1 MANDSQIWKHTNNSP
16 DYFTWTSILFSQRPI
31 FDDTGGGGGGGGG
44 QANANHNSHRDFDN
58 LNYNDYNDV
67 ATSTMAA
74 TTNDANRTTPSL
86 PELFVS
92 SIADIAVNATTAVID
107 ESLANNSSSLYYQV
121 KASPATNDT
130 EVFDSTTGA
139 NDARASVEGNN
150 FMLLFE
156 DFGEYFYNYNGT
168 GFNESSISNLP
179 FNCSGINNGTNC
191 SDTQESK

>member
-1 MANDSQIWKHTNNSP
+1 MANDSQVWKNNNNSP

-31 FDDTGGGGGGGGG
+31 FDDTGGGRGGGVGVAGEGHVGG
-44 QANANHNSHRDFDN
+44 NNHETHSEFDS
-58 LNYNDYNDV
+58 LSYSDYHDVVASTV
-67 ATSTMAA
+67 ATPTDDNH
-74 TTNDANRTTPSL
+74 TTTSF
-86 PELFVS
+86 PEEFVS

-107 ESLANNSSSLYYQV
+107 ESNSSLYYQV
-121 KASPATNDT
+121 KSNNT
-130 EVFDSTTGA
+130 FDDVVGSS
-139 NDARASVEGNN
+139 DAKASVEGSN

-191 SDTQESK
+191 PGTQESK

>member
-1 MANDSQIWKHTNNSP
+1 MANDSQVWKNNNNSP

-31 FDDTGGGGGGGGG
+31 FDDTGGGGGGGVIGG
-44 QANANHNSHRDFDN
+44 DHDANRDVDS
-58 LNYNDYNDV
+58 LNYNDYGDV
-67 ATSTMAA
+67 AASTVA
-74 TTNDANRTTPSL
+74 TPTDDNRTTPSFS
-86 PELFVS
+86 ELFRS

-107 ESLANNSSSLYYQV
+107 ENLVNNSSSLYYQV
-121 KASPATNDT
+121 KSSTNDT
-130 EVFDSTTGA
+130 EVFDGGA
-139 NDARASVEGNN
+139 GSNDAKASVEGSN

-191 SDTQESK
+191 PDTQESK

>member
-1 MANDSQIWKHTNNSP
+1 MANDSQVWKTNNNHSP

-31 FDDTGGGGGGGGG
+31 FDDTGGGAGGGG
-44 QANANHNSHRDFDN
+44 AEHDSNNDFDS
-58 LNYNDYNDV
+58 LNYHEYGENVASTV
-67 ATSTMAA
+67 ATPT
-74 TTNDANRTTPSL
+74 DENRTTPSFS
-86 PELFVS
+86 ELFVS

-107 ESLANNSSSLYYQV
+107 ESNSSSLYYQV
-121 KASPATNDT
+121 KSSTNDT
-130 EVFDSTTGA
+130 EGLEGA
-139 NDARASVEGNN
+139 GSNDAKASVEGGN

-191 SDTQESK
+191 TAIQESK